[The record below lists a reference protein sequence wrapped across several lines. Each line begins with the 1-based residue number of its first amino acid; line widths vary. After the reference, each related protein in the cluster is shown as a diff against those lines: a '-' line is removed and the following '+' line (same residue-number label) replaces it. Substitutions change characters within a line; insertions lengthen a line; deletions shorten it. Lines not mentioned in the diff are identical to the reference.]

1 MIQAFNHIFT
11 TADSERE
18 LKYEVHLSYQQIYL
32 DGISDLLQPSA
43 PVELREDPKEGVY
56 VSGCEWAQIHDV
68 AGAIQL
74 LG

>member
-1 MIQAFNHIFT
+1 MRRAAGLLT
-11 TADSERE
+11 GLLAAMSVAD
-18 LKYEVHLSYQQIYL
+18 QQIYL
-32 DGISDLLQPSA
+32 DTITDLLQPNA

-68 AGAIQL
+68 AGAIEL